1 MSESFRV
8 SNRTKWSY
16 SVGGIGRDMA
26 YTLISMYI
34 MVFFTDAIGLADW
47 EIWAVSTIIAV
58 TRIWDAVN
66 DPMMGVIIDNTRSR
80 WGKFKPWVIVG
91 AVSSAVFTF
100 LLFQDFGLRGVP
112 FAVLFATFYLLW
124 EITFTMNDISYWSM
138 YPSFTTNPKERESI
152 CAFARFFASLGA
164 FLSAGLIP
172 IIYQNYKGGPVK
184 SFFWISLVIT
194 ITFILCQTLVVVGV
208 KEKPIYANAK
218 QPKTRLRDFIRII
231 TKNDQLIIIFLAF
244 LLLEIAFAITITLGP
259 YFFNYDFGRYG
270 GGEFTIF
277 LGILAVSELLATA
290 LFPTIARKTTRKQI
304 YNYSTI
310 SIVAGYLLLLSARY
324 VFPMNM
330 ITIGVA
336 GLVLFG
342 GQAFIMVLMY
352 LMIADTIEYGHWKL
366 GTRNES
372 VVFAVRPFA
381 TKFASSIQALIV
393 AATLTLSG
401 LNDKVINPLTE
412 AKKIDPSLPTETARA
427 MIESGMTGSM
437 RLSLRIT
444 MMAIPILFVIVSY
457 LIYRYRY
464 KLDDKFYRQIIS
476 DLEERSIKCR
486 MTNTNQV

>member
-1 MSESFRV
+1 MSENFRV

-47 EIWAVSTIIAV
+47 EIWAVGIIIAA
-58 TRIWDAVN
+58 TRVWDAVN

-80 WGKFKPWVIVG
+80 WGKFKPWVIAG

-112 FAVLFATFYLLW
+112 FAVLFAAFYLSW

-152 CAFARFFASLGA
+152 CASARFFASLGA
-164 FLSAGLIP
+164 FLAAGLIP

-184 SFFWISLVIT
+184 AFFWISLVIST
-194 ITFILCQTLVVVGV
+194 AFILCQTLVVVGV
-208 KEKPIYANAK
+208 KEKPLYAEAE
-218 QPKTRLRDFIRII
+218 QPKTRLRDFVKII

-244 LLLEIAFAITITLGP
+244 LLLEIAFALVVNLGP

-270 GGEFTIF
+270 GGEFTMF
-277 LGILAVSELLATA
+277 LGILAVSQLLATA
-290 LFPTIARKTTRKQI
+290 LAPAIARKITRKQI
-304 YNYSTI
+304 YSYSTI
-310 SIVAGYLLLLSARY
+310 AIVAGFLLMLSAGY

-330 ITIGVA
+330 ITIGAA
-336 GLVLFG
+336 GLLLFS
-342 GQAFIMVLMY
+342 GQALILFLMY
-352 LMIADTIEYGHWKL
+352 IMIADTIEYGHWKL

-381 TKFASSIQALIV
+381 TKLAASIQALIV

-401 LNDKVINPLTE
+401 LNEKVINPLTE
-412 AKKIDPSLPTETARA
+412 AKKIDPDLPTEAARA

-444 MMAIPILFVIVSY
+444 MMVIPILFIIVSY

-476 DLEERSIKCR
+476 DLDERSKSA
-486 MTNTNQV
+486 V